1 MEEWPYSADVTGSRV
16 SRLAGVREVLRE
28 PHFGQLFATR
38 LSSQT
43 ADGIFNVAL
52 AGFALFSPERQ
63 TSPGRVAALF
73 ATLLLPYSLVGPFAG
88 VFIDRWSRQ
97 RILVVANLLRAA
109 LVVGVI
115 ALVLADAP
123 LPVFYGSVLAVL
135 SVNRFL
141 LSSLS
146 AALPHVVRRPA
157 LVLANAVST
166 TSGTLVAIIGGALGY
181 GIRALVGADDP
192 GIAVIMAVGA
202 AMYVGSAVIASRM
215 DRDLLGPD
223 THAVR
228 TSVATAIR
236 EVVRGVGEGAAHVW
250 QRRRAGHALLAIGA
264 HRFFYGLSFIATL
277 LLYNEDFGLFRKDG
291 LFGLGA
297 VFGASAVGYLLAAAI
312 TPGATR
318 RIGVEQWVSALFL
331 GAAVAEVAFGT
342 PYNQPAFLVAAFAL
356 GIAAQGAKICVDSIV
371 QETIDD
377 SFRGR
382 VFSFYDILFN
392 VSFVS
397 AAGVAAAALPRNGK
411 SYPVLFFIAAGYA
424 VTGLLFGLVS
434 RRESQISREGSTRH
448 PADAASPR

>member
-1 MEEWPYSADVTGSRV
+1 MTDPRV
-16 SRLAGVREVLRE
+16 SRLAGLREVLGE

-73 ATLLLPYSLVGPFAG
+73 AVLLLPYSLVGPFAG

-97 RILVVANLLRAA
+97 RILVVANLTRAV
-109 LVVGVI
+109 LVLGVI
-115 ALVLADAP
+115 TLVLTDVP
-123 LPVFYGSVLAVL
+123 LPLFYSSVLLVL

-146 AALPHVVRRPA
+146 AALPHVVRRPQ

-166 TSGTLVAIIGGALGY
+166 TSGTIVAIIGGGIGY
-181 GIRALVGADDP
+181 GLRSVFGADDA
-192 GIAVIMAVGA
+192 GIAVIMAA
-202 AMYVGSAVIASRM
+202 AAAVYVVSAGIASRM

-223 THAVR
+223 DHVVRTTVAAAVR
-228 TSVATAIR
+228 
-236 EVVRGVGEGAAHVW
+236 EVLRGVGQGAAHVW
-250 QRRRAGHALLAIGA
+250 QRRRAGNALLAIAA

-277 LLYNEDFGLFRKDG
+277 LLYNEDFGLFRASG

-297 VFGASAVGYLLAAAI
+297 VIGASAVGYLLAAAV
-312 TPGATR
+312 TPGATK
-318 RIGVEQWVSALFL
+318 RIGVEQWVAVLFL
-331 GAAVAEVAFGT
+331 GAAVSEVAFGT

-356 GIAAQGAKICVDSIV
+356 GIAAQGAKICVDTIV

-377 SFRGR
+377 SYRGR

-397 AAGVAAAALPRNGK
+397 AAGVAAATLPRNGK
-411 SYPVLFFIAAGYA
+411 SYPVLFFIATGYA
-424 VTGLLFGLVS
+424 VTGLLFGLVA
-434 RRESQISREGSTRH
+434 RRH
-448 PADAASPR
+448 AASAEPALAATPVSAPGPSLR

>member
-1 MEEWPYSADVTGSRV
+1 MTDLRV
-16 SRLAGVREVLRE
+16 SRLASVREVFRE

-97 RILVVANLLRAA
+97 RILVVANLVRAL
-109 LVVGVI
+109 LVLGVI
-115 ALVLADAP
+115 AVVLVDAP
-123 LPVFYGSVLAVL
+123 LPIFYGSVLVVL

-141 LSSLS
+141 LSALS
-146 AALPHVVRRPA
+146 AALPHVVRRPQ
-157 LVLANAVST
+157 LVLANAVT
-166 TSGTLVAIIGGALGY
+166 TTAGTVVAILGGAIGY
-181 GIRALVGADDP
+181 GIRALVGADDS
-192 GIAVIMAVGA
+192 GIAVILAGA
-202 AMYVGSAVIASRM
+202 AGVYVSSSLIAARM
-215 DRDLLGPD
+215 DRSLLGPD
-223 THAVR
+223 ER
-228 TSVATAIR
+228 TTRVGMADAIS
-236 EVVRGVGEGAAHVW
+236 EVLRGVGQGAAHVW
-250 QRRRAGHALLAIGA
+250 HRRRAGRAMVAIAA
-264 HRFFYGLSFIATL
+264 HRFFYGLSLVSTL

-297 VFGASAVGYLLAAAI
+297 VFGASGAGYLLAAAI

-318 RIGVEQWVSALFL
+318 RIGVEQWVAALFL
-331 GAAVAEVAFGT
+331 GAAVAEIAFGA

-377 SFRGR
+377 SYRGR

-397 AAGVAAAALPRNGK
+397 AAGVAAVTLPRDGK
-411 SYPVLFFIAAGYA
+411 SYPVLFFIAFGYA
-424 VTGLLFGLVS
+424 ATGLLFGFAT
-434 RRESQISREGSTRH
+434 RRNPAVGIG
-448 PADAASPR
+448 PADVPAEVSAEGLRPG